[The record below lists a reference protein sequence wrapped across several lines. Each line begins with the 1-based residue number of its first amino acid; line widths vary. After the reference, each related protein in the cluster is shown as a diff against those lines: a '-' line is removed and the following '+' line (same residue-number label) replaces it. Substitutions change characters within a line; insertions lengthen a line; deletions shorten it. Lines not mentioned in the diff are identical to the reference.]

1 MVRGVTVL
9 TGPYAMAAALVVLAG
24 APKVV
29 RPHGAARALASVRLP
44 SGRPLVRVL
53 GAGEVVVGLAALTV
67 GGRIPAVLLAVSYG
81 GFAGFVLLALRRG
94 GTVGS
99 CGCFGRPDTP
109 PTRLH
114 VALNVAAAAVAAPV
128 AVDPGPRVV
137 DALRDQPLAG
147 APFVALTALA
157 TWFAFLALARL
168 PQLARAAR

>member
-1 MVRGVTVL
+1 M
-9 TGPYAMAAALVVLAG
+9 
-24 APKVV
+24 
-29 RPHGAARALASVRLP
+29 
-44 SGRPLVRVL
+44 
-53 GAGEVVVGLAALTV
+53 
-67 GGRIPAVLLAVSYG
+67 
-81 GFAGFVLLALRRG
+81 LLALRRG

-114 VALNVAAAAVAAPV
+114 VALNVAAAAAAVAAPV